1 MTPSDPNPYDVMIIG
16 GGPAGSSA
24 AIYAARAE
32 LRTLVLD
39 KSSGAGALAM
49 ASSIANYPGIPEAV
63 PGHELLS
70 RMRAQAERFGAS
82 YIQDKALGTDLSSE
96 LRQVYG
102 TEGIYSTR
110 ALIVATGAMGRSSDI
125 PGEDRLVGRGVSYC
139 ATCDGAFFRD
149 REVAVLGNN
158 DEALEETLFLTRF
171 AAKVHLLSATTKWK
185 ATQALLEEVEKHERV
200 QVYAGARV
208 REILGEEQV
217 EGVRAVVDGDERV
230 MPAAGVFVFLQGR
243 KPIVDFLGDQLPLS
257 DTGCL
262 LVDEAMQTSIP
273 GVFAAG
279 DVLCVHPKQSIVAAA
294 EGACAAIAAE
304 RFLSGRE
311 KLKPD
316 WG

>member
-1 MTPSDPNPYDVMIIG
+1 VTQSDSNHYDVIVIG

-39 KSSGAGALAM
+39 KSAGAGALAM
-49 ASSIANYPGIPEAV
+49 ASWIANYPGIPEPI
-63 PGHELLS
+63 PGRELLS
-70 RMRAQAERFGAS
+70 RMRAQAERFGAT
-82 YIQDKALGTDLSSE
+82 YIQDKALGTDLSGE

-102 TEGIYSTR
+102 TEGIYSGR

-125 PGEDRLVGRGVSYC
+125 PGEDHLVGRGVSYC

-171 AAKVHLLSATTKWK
+171 ASKIHLLSRTSQWK
-185 ATQALLEEVEKHERV
+185 ASPTLVEEVENQERV
-200 QVYAGARV
+200 QIYLGAQV
-208 REILGEEQV
+208 KEIRGEEQV
-217 EGVRAVVDGDERV
+217 EGVRAMVDGNERV
-230 MPAAGVFVFLQGR
+230 IPLAGVFVFLQGR
-243 KPIVDFLGDQLPLS
+243 KPIVDFLGGQLPVS

-262 LVDEAMQTSIP
+262 LVDEAMQTGIP